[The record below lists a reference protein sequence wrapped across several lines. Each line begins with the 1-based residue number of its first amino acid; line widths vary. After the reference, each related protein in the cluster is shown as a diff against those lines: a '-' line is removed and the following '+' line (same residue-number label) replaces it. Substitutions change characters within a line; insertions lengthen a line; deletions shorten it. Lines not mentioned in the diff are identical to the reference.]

1 MHPSALLIIYII
13 FGQIT
18 KEYQKYNNIKQFDII
33 NS

>member
-1 MHPSALLIIYII
+1 MQPSALLIIYII
-13 FGQIT
+13 FGHIT